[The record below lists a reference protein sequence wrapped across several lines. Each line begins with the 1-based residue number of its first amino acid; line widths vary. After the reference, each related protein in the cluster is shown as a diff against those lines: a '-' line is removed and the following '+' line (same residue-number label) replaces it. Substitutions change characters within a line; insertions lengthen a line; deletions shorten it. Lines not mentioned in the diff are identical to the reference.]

1 MMNNKIKLLLT
12 FAGGAVAGA
21 TTMYLYFKSQ
31 FEMVED
37 EPEEKLDINS
47 KEKEES
53 VKQVD
58 PDSKEVNELVNEYN
72 DLVKK
77 HGYKP
82 LEPVAESKM
91 KEKAEEDGLEQ
102 FCHIDGIEIISPDE
116 FEVDENYELETLFY
130 LRDGV
135 VIDGED
141 HIIDDPTSM
150 VGDAPHYFG
159 TNPGD
164 EDTVYIRNDEK
175 MIKYELLREDR
186 TSEEYFEETFPRH
199 YQQYSE

>member
-21 TTMYLYFKSQ
+21 TAMYLYFKSQ

-37 EPEEKLDINS
+37 EPEEELDTEN

-53 VKQVD
+53 IKQVD
-58 PDSKEVNELVNEYN
+58 SDSKEVNRLVNEYN

-82 LEPVAESKM
+82 LEPVAEAKI

-102 FCHIDGIEIISPDE
+102 FCHIDGI
-116 FEVDENYELETLFY
+116 
-130 LRDGV
+130 
-135 VIDGED
+135 
-141 HIIDDPTSM
+141 
-150 VGDAPHYFG
+150 
-159 TNPGD
+159 
-164 EDTVYIRNDEK
+164 
-175 MIKYELLREDR
+175 IKFL
-186 TSEEYFEETFPRH
+186 
-199 YQQYSE
+199 